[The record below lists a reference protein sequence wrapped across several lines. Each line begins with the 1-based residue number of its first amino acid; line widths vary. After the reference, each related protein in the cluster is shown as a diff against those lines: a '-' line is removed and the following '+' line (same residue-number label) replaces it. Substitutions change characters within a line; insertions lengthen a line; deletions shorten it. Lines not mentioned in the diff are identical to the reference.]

1 MDPWWNPAV
10 EDRFANRVHRMG
22 QLRPVTIDRFIIRG
36 TIEEKILALH
46 ATKRDLVDSLLEG
59 TDTTGRLSVEELL
72 ALIRQRGFWLRSSRV
87 SIASGVSPRSAI
99 TRNQSSGGATST

>member
-1 MDPWWNPAV
+1 
-10 EDRFANRVHRMG
+10 MG
-22 QLRPVTIDRFIIRG
+22 QLRPVTIDRFITRG
-36 TIEEKILALH
+36 TIGEESLALQ